1 MPISHFHL
9 VIQMEPGMRNS
20 EPVQLPGPE
29 ASPSAPPSSRLTI
42 ALIDR
47 RALERECLARGLLSG
62 QPSLDIL
69 DFGTVEEWIRKGS
82 DHDGVSAVLVS
93 LGGQGVDEPSVGAAL
108 AALERERAGIPVI
121 VLADREE
128 ASQVLM
134 ALDRGARGYIPSSIG
149 LRVVMEVVNLVRAGG
164 TYVPAS
170 SLIASREIILAP
182 EDCAQDDPL
191 DDLLTPRQ
199 AAVAAALRQGKA
211 NKIIAYELK
220 LSESTVK
227 VHIRAIMRK
236 LQAHNRTEVAFKLSS
251 LSTAGR
257 ATARLFN
264 LPANREGGGA
274 NIRLR
279 SLLDPNPE
287 PSPASAYG

>member
-1 MPISHFHL
+1 
-9 VIQMEPGMRNS
+9 MRNS
-20 EPVQLPGPE
+20 ESVQVSGVDAILPA
-29 ASPSAPPSSRLTI
+29 ASSYRVTI

-47 RALERECLARGLLSG
+47 RALERECLARGLLAG

-69 DFGTVEEWIRKGS
+69 LFGAVDEWSRKGAVQ
-82 DHDGVSAVLVS
+82 DEVSAVLLS
-93 LGGQGVDEPSVGAAL
+93 LGGQGVEEPSVEAAL
-108 AALERERAGIPVI
+108 RSLERDRPGIPVI

-134 ALDRGARGYIPSSIG
+134 ALDRGAKGYIPSSVG

-170 SLIASREIILAP
+170 SLTASRELILMPDDDAV
-182 EDCAQDDPL
+182 EDPL
-191 DDLLTPRQ
+191 ADLLTPRQ

-236 LQAHNRTEVAFKLSS
+236 LQAHNRTEVAFKLSG
-251 LSTAGR
+251 LSAAGR
-257 ATARLFN
+257 ASARVFN
-264 LPANREGGGA
+264 LPAHRDHGTA
-274 NIRLR
+274 NRLR
-279 SLLDPNPE
+279 TLQDAGAT
-287 PSPASAYG
+287 SPQASAYG